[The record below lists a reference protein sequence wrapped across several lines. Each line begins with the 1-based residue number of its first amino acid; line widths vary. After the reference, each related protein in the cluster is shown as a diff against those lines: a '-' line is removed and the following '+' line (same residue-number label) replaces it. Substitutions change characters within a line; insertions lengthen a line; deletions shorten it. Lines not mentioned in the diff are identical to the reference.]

1 MRFPAIPG
9 LAAMSRGRRPGSA
22 PPVGLDARESDG
34 QPGPAFALPVRRRQV
49 AVLVRQLAVMIGA
62 GLPLAESLAVL
73 HGQEDNSRLRSA
85 VASIAR
91 AVRAGSSLASAM
103 GRHPKVFDR
112 LAVAMTGIG
121 ESSGRLDDSLFRLAT
136 ELEKS
141 AETAAKVRGA
151 FAYPL
156 VVCGIGVAVVAVI
169 LWRVVPVFTE
179 LYAGLDAELPLAT
192 RVVVSASESF
202 GWWASAASVMAVAS
216 VAAVWRVRRSEAGGA
231 AVDRLV
237 LRVPLFGRLSHRAA
251 LARFCRTLSALTGAG
266 VPILEGL
273 QIARQTVGNLH
284 LERAVGNVR
293 ERVATGSSLSR
304 PLQAT
309 GLFPPMVHQMVAV
322 GERTG
327 ELESALEKVAEFYEQ
342 EVTRIHATILPLLEP
357 LLIVVLGAVIGGIV
371 VAMYMPIWTL
381 VGRLS

>member
-1 MRFPAIPG
+1 MKPLPRIPG
-9 LAAMSRGRRPGSA
+9 LAAIRAGRPGRGSA
-22 PPVGLDARESDG
+22 LAVGLDIRG
-34 QPGPAFALPVRRRQV
+34 PGAALALPVRRRQV
-49 AVLVRQLAVMIGA
+49 AILVRQLAVMIGA

-73 HGQEDNSRLRSA
+73 HDQQQNSRLRNA
-85 VASIAR
+85 VASVAR
-91 AVRAGSSLASAM
+91 DVRAGSSLGSAM
-103 GRHPKVFDR
+103 GRHPQVFNR

-121 ESSGRLDDSLFRLAT
+121 ESSGRLDDSLLRLAT
-136 ELEKS
+136 ELEKA
-141 AETAAKVRGA
+141 AETASRVRGA

-169 LWRVVPVFTE
+169 LWKVVPVFTE

-192 RVVVSASESF
+192 RVVVSVSESF
-202 GWWASAASVMAVAS
+202 GWWAAVAGLLALGLA
-216 VAAVWRVRRSEAGGA
+216 AAVWRIRRTSVGGA

-266 VPILEGL
+266 VPLLEGL
-273 QIARQTVGNLH
+273 QIARHTVGNLH
-284 LERAVGNVR
+284 LERAVGDVR
-293 ERVATGSSLSR
+293 QRVAAGSSLSR

-327 ELESALEKVAEFYEQ
+327 ELEGALEKVAEFYEQ
-342 EVTRIHATILPLLEP
+342 EVTRIHATVLPLLEP

>member
-1 MRFPAIPG
+1 
-9 LAAMSRGRRPGSA
+9 MSRRRRPGST
-22 PPVGLDARESDG
+22 PLVGLDARESDG

-103 GRHPKVFDR
+103 ARHPKVFDR

-202 GWWASAASVMAVAS
+202 GWWASAASVVAVAS
-216 VAAVWRVRRSEAGGA
+216 VAAVWRVRQSEAGGA

-284 LERAVGNVR
+284 LERAVGDVR